1 MRSNNAHESF
11 LVYRGLKFFWLAVA
25 LVFVAIVLY
34 IWHEPL
40 GVPNGGSWL
49 GYTLGVISA
58 VLVIWLTWFGVR
70 KRQYALNETKLKV
83 WLSAHI
89 YFGLALVII
98 ATLHSGFQ
106 IGWNIHSAAYILVL
120 LTVASGIFG
129 VFVYARYPKLMTKN
143 RAGLSL
149 DEMMGQISE
158 LDQALLKE
166 GRQLPEELNT
176 ALLKAVRETY
186 IGGNIVEKLSPKRI
200 DCPTAN
206 ARNLIETKYADL
218 SSRDQSIS
226 KAIALLA
233 KKQKILS
240 RARRDI
246 QIKVILRIWLFFHVP
261 FAIALLGALVSHIL
275 AVFFYW

>member
-1 MRSNNAHESF
+1 MSPDNAHESF

-25 LVFVAIVLY
+25 LVFVAIILY

-40 GVPNGGSWL
+40 GKPNGGSWL
-49 GYTLGVISA
+49 GYTLGIISA
-58 VLVIWLTWFGVR
+58 ALVIWLTWFGVR
-70 KRQYALNETKLKV
+70 KRQYALSATKLKV

-120 LTVASGIFG
+120 LTVASGVFG

-149 DEMMGQISE
+149 DEMMGKISE
-158 LDQALLKE
+158 LDQDILKE
-166 GRQLPEELNT
+166 GQQLPEEINS
-176 ALLKAVRETY
+176 ALLKAVRKTS
-186 IGGNIVEKLSPKRI
+186 IGGNIFEKLSPKNVI
-200 DCPTAN
+200 CPTTE
-206 ARNLIETKYADL
+206 ARNLIEEEFADMTL
-218 SSRDQSIS
+218 QDQHIS
-226 KAIALLA
+226 KVIALLA
-233 KKQKILS
+233 KKTKLLR

-246 QIKVILRIWLFFHVP
+246 QIKVILQIWLFFHVP
-261 FAIALLGALVSHIL
+261 LAIGLLGTLFSHIL

>member
-1 MRSNNAHESF
+1 MSGDMISHPEVGVVANE
-11 LVYRGLKFFWLAVA
+11 VKKTGAVDKPCA
-25 LVFVAIVLY
+25 NLHGKPVFVGA
-34 IWHEPL
+34 PL
-40 GVPNGGSWL
+40 FIENFACVP
-49 GYTLGVISA
+49 
-58 VLVIWLTWFGVR
+58 GVR
-70 KRQYALNETKLKV
+70 CIPILNDETKLKV

-186 IGGNIVEKLSPKRI
+186 IGGNIVEKLSPI
-200 DCPTAN
+200 F
-206 ARNLIETKYADL
+206 
-218 SSRDQSIS
+218 SSLYFPQTIS
-226 KAIALLA
+226 K
-233 KKQKILS
+233 
-240 RARRDI
+240 
-246 QIKVILRIWLFFHVP
+246 FFKEN
-261 FAIALLGALVSHIL
+261 I
-275 AVFFYW
+275 